1 MKTLKISDDVH
12 QKLTALLGELTA
24 QTMKM
29 QTYQDAI
36 EALLNQSVI
45 VPTELLSEVE
55 DFIEKNKHKG
65 YTRKEEF
72 IRQAIRFFLKWESE
86 DYEYIEIPR
95 QKYNKL
101 NRAVKE
107 MNMPYYNA
115 TEFIEDQIDKALE
128 QYEEYLEET
137 EKTEEE

>member
-36 EALLNQSVI
+36 AALLSQSV
-45 VPTELLSEVE
+45 VLPPELLEEVE
-55 DFIEKNKHKG
+55 TFIQKNKHKG

-72 IRQAIRFFLKWESE
+72 IRQAIRFLLKWESE
-86 DYEYIEIPR
+86 EYEYIEIPR
-95 QKYNKL
+95 EKYDKL
-101 NRAVKE
+101 NRAVKH
-107 MNMPYYNA
+107 MNTPFYSA
-115 TEFIEDQIDKALE
+115 EDFINKQIDEVLE
-128 QYEEYLEET
+128 QYKKWLEE
-137 EKTEEE
+137 KKQ

>member
-36 EALLNQSVI
+36 AALLSQSV
-45 VPTELLSEVE
+45 VLPPELLEEVE
-55 DFIEKNKHKG
+55 TFIQKHKHKG

-72 IRQAIRFFLKWESE
+72 IRQAIRFLLKWESE
-86 DYEYIEIPR
+86 EYEYIEIPKE
-95 QKYNKL
+95 KYERL
-101 NRAVKE
+101 NQAIKE
-107 MNMPYYNA
+107 MDTPFYSVDD
-115 TEFIEDQIDKALE
+115 FIDKQIEEVLV
-128 QYEEYLEET
+128 QYAEWREEKGT
-137 EKTEEE
+137 ENK

>member
-36 EALLNQSVI
+36 AALLSQSVI
-45 VPTELLSEVE
+45 LPPELLREVE
-55 DFIEKNKHKG
+55 NFIEKHKHKG

-72 IRQAIRFFLKWESE
+72 IRQAIRFLLKWESE
-86 DYEYIEIPR
+86 EYEYIEIPKE
-95 QKYNKL
+95 KYERL
-101 NRAVKE
+101 NQAIKE
-107 MNMPYYNA
+107 MDTPFYSVDDFVNKQ
-115 TEFIEDQIDKALE
+115 IEEVLEHYDKW
-128 QYEEYLEET
+128 LEE
-137 EKTEEE
+137 K